1 MQSTWLTKHLR
12 LQEGRTMKWKG
23 RRTSQNVEDR
33 RGRSMTGIAGGGI
46 GTIVIVL
53 LVLLLGGD
61 PSEVINNSQ
70 LNNQNN
76 SSSYV
81 ETAEEAELTEFVSVV
96 LAETEDVWTQILAK
110 ENITYNYPKLVLFTE
125 SVQSACGQAGS
136 STGPFYCPG
145 DEKVYIDLSF
155 YSDLKN
161 KYNAPGDFAMAY
173 VIAHEVGHHVQNI
186 LGTSD
191 QVMAMRGK
199 VSEKDFN
206 RYMVRLELQADFYA
220 GVWAHYVERMNI
232 LDEGDIDEALNLA
245 SAIGDDRLQKNA
257 YGYVVPDS
265 FTHGTSEQRS
275 RWFNKGFETGDIRQ
289 GDTFS
294 LSDSQL

>member
-1 MQSTWLTKHLR
+1 
-12 LQEGRTMKWKG
+12 MKWKG
-23 RRTSQNVEDR
+23 RRTSQNVEDQ

-46 GTIVIVL
+46 GTILIVL
-53 LVLLLGGD
+53 LVFLLGGD
-61 PSEVINNSQ
+61 PSAIIENAQ
-70 LNNQNN
+70 FTNQSE

-81 ETAEEAELTEFVSVV
+81 ETTEEAEMAEFVSVV
-96 LAETEDVWTQILAK
+96 LAETEDVWTELLAK
-110 ENITYNYPKLVLFTE
+110 ENIAYVDPKLVLFTQ

-186 LGTSD
+186 LGVSD
-191 QVMAMRGK
+191 QVMALRGQ
-199 VSEKDFN
+199 VSEKEYN
-206 RYMVRLELQADFYA
+206 RYLVRLELQADFYA
-220 GVWAHYVERMNI
+220 GVWAHYVDRMHL
-232 LDEGDIDEALNLA
+232 LDEGDIGEAVNLA

-265 FTHGTSEQRS
+265 FTHGTAEQRS
-275 RWFNKGFETGDIRQ
+275 RWFRKGFETGDIRQ